1 MAIED
6 IKKDLDKRF
15 AEPLPEFYKRRII
28 FWNDE
33 EGEFKEEIE
42 SLALDNAKVLALS
55 ETNQFASKKL
65 LNEDD
70 LTSNYLVY
78 NPIVFDNEHDWFLD
92 IKLYSEEYRAD
103 LISRWMQEMNILN
116 TGELRSEVKML
127 KGFFNAQARRNRIA
141 AFGDVIDRKSQLYMS
156 VLAAICGINNRTP
169 EAIIKAVLED
179 GSNYNNKLILE
190 FLKYNMSTQFFMLAN
205 KACGYTGDTNV
216 DHLAEHVVLSA
227 LCRTLPSKV
236 LSGLERNT
244 QKSEVIS
251 VMV

>member
-33 EGEFKEEIE
+33 EGEFNEEIE
-42 SLALDNAKVLALS
+42 SLTLDNAKVLILS
-55 ETNQFASKKL
+55 ESNQFASKKL

-70 LTSNYLVY
+70 LTNNYLVY
-78 NPIVFDNEHDWFLD
+78 NPIVVDNEHDWFLD

-103 LISRWMQEMNILN
+103 LVSRWMQEMHIAN
-116 TGELRSEVKML
+116 TPVLRSEVKNL
-127 KGFFNAQARRNRIA
+127 KGFFNAKSRRNRIS

-156 VLAAICGINNRTP
+156 VLAAVCDTKDRTP

-179 GSNYNNKLILE
+179 GSNYNNKLTLE
-190 FLKYNMSTQFFMLAN
+190 FLKYNLSTQFFMLVS
-205 KACGYTGDTNV
+205 KTCGYSGETNI
-216 DHLAEHVVLSA
+216 DHLAEHIVLSA
-227 LCRTLPSKV
+227 LCRTLPSRV
-236 LSGLERNT
+236 LWYYV
-244 QKSEVIS
+244 KI
-251 VMV
+251 